1 MTYWPVQ
8 SGEYSITSVL
18 RCYPGSH
25 MSDNLNFSVSCTRP
39 LKVRMNDEKSL
50 KKFLRSQELCPPPV
64 LCNSLPVRSGDP
76 PVF

>member
-1 MTYWPVQ
+1 MTYWPLQ

-18 RCYPGSH
+18 RCYPESA

-50 KKFLRSQELCPPPV
+50 
-64 LCNSLPVRSGDP
+64 NSLPVRSGDP

>member
-1 MTYWPVQ
+1 MTYWPLQ

-18 RCYPGSH
+18 RCYPESA

-50 KKFLRSQELCPPPV
+50 KKFLTSQEW
-64 LCNSLPVRSGDP
+64 
-76 PVF
+76 